1 MFPDNFN
8 PFFHAHRSAYHQYA
22 RVNNSIVKEE
32 LIKEGKDTSLGALV
46 SIVSAKVS
54 LLFHLNDRKQ

>member
-1 MFPDNFN
+1 MFSLKPLFN
-8 PFFHAHRSAYHQYA
+8 GNRSAYHQYA

-32 LIKEGKDTSLGALV
+32 LLKEGKDTSLGALV

-54 LLFHLNDRKQ
+54 L